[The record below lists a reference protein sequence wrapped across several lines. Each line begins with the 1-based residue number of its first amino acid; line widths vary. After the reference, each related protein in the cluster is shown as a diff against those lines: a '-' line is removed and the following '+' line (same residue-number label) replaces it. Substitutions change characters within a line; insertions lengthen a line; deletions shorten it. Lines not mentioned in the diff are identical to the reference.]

1 MYVGKVRQLQ
11 ILQSTCMRQVNI
23 MFKTLSL
30 IYLKF
35 YNTAL
40 ILLKRN
46 DIDPGA
52 MYIGKVRQ
60 LQILQSTCMRQVN
73 IMFKTLSLI
82 YLKFYNTALILLK
95 RNDIDPGAMYI
106 GKVRQLQILQS
117 TCMRQVNILFKTLS
131 LIYLKFYN
139 TALILLKRND
149 IDPGAMYIGKVRQL
163 QILQSTC
170 MRQVNIMFK
179 TLSLIYL
186 KFYNTALI
194 LLKRKDIDPGA
205 MYV

>member
-30 IYLKF
+30 VYLTF

-52 MYIGKVRQ
+52 MYVGKVRQ

-73 IMFKTLSLI
+73 ITFKTVSLI
-82 YLKFYNTALILLK
+82 YLKFCNTALILLK
-95 RNDIDPGAMYI
+95 RNDIDPGATYV
-106 GKVRQLQILQS
+106 GKVRQLQILLS
-117 TCMRQVNILFKTLS
+117 TYMRQVAISF
-131 LIYLKFYN
+131 KFY
-139 TALILLKRND
+139 K
-149 IDPGAMYIGKVRQL
+149 
-163 QILQSTC
+163 
-170 MRQVNIMFK
+170 
-179 TLSLIYL
+179 
-186 KFYNTALI
+186 
-194 LLKRKDIDPGA
+194 
-205 MYV
+205 